1 METSK
6 QNINNPS
13 KKLLIVG
20 IAAIVIIVTLGF
32 LYFQSRSEMKE
43 VVQVMTEEK
52 MDLTMEYQNLAI
64 DYDSLKTNNQA
75 INEKLE
81 LERERVSNLLEE
93 LKTVKATNALKIREL
108 RKELSTL
115 RTVMTSFIVQI
126 DSLNRRNEELTQ
138 ENKSMRTQVGKIQDS
153 YKVLEKQ
160 KETLAA
166 KVEIASKLETA
177 NMQGTGLAAN
187 GKTTDRVNRAA
198 KLRVCFDL
206 LKNISAPVGEKLLY
220 LRISRPDG
228 ALLMHSINDQ
238 FKYEDGMINFSAK
251 RSIEYGGETT
261 NVCIFYNV
269 DEGELMAG
277 EYRAEVFADGH
288 MIGGMSFKLK

>member
-1 METSK
+1 MDTSK

-177 NMQGTGLAAN
+177 NMQGTGLATN
-187 GKTTDRVNRAA
+187 GKTTDRVNRAV
-198 KLRVCFDL
+198 KLRVCFDV

>member
-1 METSK
+1 MDTSK

-177 NMQGTGLAAN
+177 NMQGTGLMTN

-198 KLRVCFDL
+198 KLRVCFDV
-206 LKNISAPVGEKLLY
+206 LKNISAPVGEKLVY

>member
-1 METSK
+1 MDTSK

-288 MIGGMSFKLK
+288 MIGGTSFKLK

>member
-1 METSK
+1 MTK
-6 QNINNPS
+6 PNINIS
-13 KKLLIVG
+13 SQKLWI
-20 IAAIVIIVTLGF
+20 IAISVVAVFAIVVF

-52 MDLTMEYQNLAI
+52 MDLTMEYQNLAL
-64 DYDSLKTNNQA
+64 DYDSLKTNNVV

-81 LERERVSNLLEE
+81 QERERVSNLLEE
-93 LKTVKATNALKIREL
+93 LKTVKATNAIKIREL

-115 RTVMTSFIVQI
+115 RTVMTNFIVQI

-138 ENKSMRTQVGKIQDS
+138 ENKSMRTEVNKIQDS

-166 KVEIASKLETA
+166 KVEIASQLETA
-177 NMQGTGLAAN
+177 NLKATGLTS
-187 GKTTDRVNRAA
+187 GDKMTDRVNRSA
-198 KLRVCFDL
+198 KIRVCFDL
-206 LKNISAPVGEKLLY
+206 LKNVSATVGEKLIY
-220 LRISRPDG
+220 IRISRPDG

-238 FKYEDGMINFSAK
+238 FKYEDRPINFSAK
-251 RSIEYGGETT
+251 RSVEYGGETI

-269 DEGELMAG
+269 DEGELMSG
-277 EYRAEVFADGH
+277 DYQAEIFADGSL
-288 MIGGMSFKLK
+288 IGSTTFRLK

>member
-1 METSK
+1 MDTSK

-187 GKTTDRVNRAA
+187 GKTTDRVNRAV
-198 KLRVCFDL
+198 KLRVCVDL
-206 LKNISAPVGEKLLY
+206 LKNISAPVGEKLVY

>member
-1 METSK
+1 MTK
-6 QNINNPS
+6 PNINIS
-13 KKLLIVG
+13 SQKLWI
-20 IAAIVIIVTLGF
+20 IAISVVAVFAIVVF

-52 MDLTMEYQNLAI
+52 MDLTMEYQNLAL
-64 DYDSLKTNNQA
+64 DYDSLKTNNVV

-81 LERERVSNLLEE
+81 QERERVSNLLEE
-93 LKTVKATNALKIREL
+93 LKTVKATNAIKIREL

-115 RTVMTSFIVQI
+115 RTVMTNFIVQI

-138 ENKSMRTQVGKIQDS
+138 ENKSMRTEVNKIQDS

-166 KVEIASKLETA
+166 KVEIASQLETA
-177 NMQGTGLAAN
+177 NLNATGLTS
-187 GKTTDRVNRAA
+187 GDKMTDRVNRSA
-198 KLRVCFDL
+198 KIRVCFDL
-206 LKNISAPVGEKLLY
+206 LKNVSATVGEKLIY
-220 LRISRPDG
+220 IRISRPDG

-238 FKYEDGMINFSAK
+238 FKYEDRPINFSAK
-251 RSIEYGGETT
+251 RSVEYGGETI

-269 DEGELMAG
+269 DEGELMSG
-277 EYRAEVFADGH
+277 DYQAEIFADGSL
-288 MIGGMSFKLK
+288 IGSTTFRLK

>member
-1 METSK
+1 MNTTK
-6 QNINNPS
+6 QNINIS
-13 KKLLIVG
+13 QKKLWIITASV
-20 IAAIVIIVTLGF
+20 AALVIILVF
-32 LYFQSRSEMKE
+32 LYFQSKSEMKE

-126 DSLNRRNEELTQ
+126 DSLNRRNEELTR
-138 ENKSMRTQVGKIQDS
+138 ENKTMRTEVNKIQDS

-166 KVEIASKLETA
+166 KVEIASQLETA
-177 NMQGTGLAAN
+177 AMKGTGLSASD
-187 GKTTDRVNRAA
+187 KITDRINRST

-206 LKNISAPVGEKLLY
+206 LKNISATVGEKLIY
-220 LRISRPDG
+220 LRITRPDG
-228 ALLMHSINDQ
+228 VLLMHSVNDT
-238 FKYEDGMINFSAK
+238 FKYENSMINFSSK
-251 RSIEYGGETT
+251 RSIEYGGKTI
-261 NVCIFYNV
+261 NVCIYYNV

-277 EYRAEVFADGH
+277 EYIAEVFADGSL
-288 MIGGMSFKLK
+288 IGATSFKLK

>member
-1 METSK
+1 MDTSK

-177 NMQGTGLAAN
+177 NMQGTGLMTN

-206 LKNISAPVGEKLLY
+206 LKNISAPVGEKLVY

>member
-1 METSK
+1 MDTSK

-177 NMQGTGLAAN
+177 NMQGTGLMTN

-198 KLRVCFDL
+198 KLRVCFDV

>member
-1 METSK
+1 MNTTK
-6 QNINNPS
+6 QNINIQPKTLWITGIS
-13 KKLLIVG
+13 ASILILVLG
-20 IAAIVIIVTLGF
+20 I
-32 LYFQSRSEMKE
+32 LYFQSKREMKE

-52 MDLTMEYQNLAI
+52 MDLTMEYQNLAL

-108 RKELSTL
+108 RKELATL

-138 ENKSMRTQVGKIQDS
+138 ENKSMRTQVNKIQDS

-166 KVEIASKLETA
+166 KVEIASLLETA
-177 NMQGTGLAAN
+177 NMKGTGLTSN
-187 GKTTDRVNRAA
+187 GKPTERFNRSA

-206 LKNISAPVGEKLLY
+206 LKNISTPVGEKQVY

-228 ALLMHSINDQ
+228 ALLTHSINDQ
-238 FKYEDGMINFSAK
+238 FKYEDGLINFSAK
-251 RSIEYGGETT
+251 RSVEYGGETI
-261 NVCIFYNV
+261 NVCIFYDV

-277 EYRAEVFADGH
+277 EYRAEVFADGNL
-288 MIGGMSFKLK
+288 IGGTTFKLK

>member
-1 METSK
+1 MDTSK

-166 KVEIASKLETA
+166 KVEIASKLEPA
-177 NMQGTGLAAN
+177 NMQRTGLAAN
-187 GKTTDRVNRAA
+187 GKTTDRVNRAV
-198 KLRVCFDL
+198 KLRVCVDL
-206 LKNISAPVGEKLLY
+206 LKNISAPVGEKLVY

>member
-20 IAAIVIIVTLGF
+20 IAAIIIIVILGF

-177 NMQGTGLAAN
+177 NMQGTGLMTN

-198 KLRVCFDL
+198 KLRVCFDV

>member
-1 METSK
+1 MNTTK
-6 QNINNPS
+6 QNINIHP
-13 KKLLIVG
+13 KTLWITAIAATILLIVLS
-20 IAAIVIIVTLGF
+20 I
-32 LYFQSRSEMKE
+32 LYFQSKREMKE

-52 MDLTMEYQNLAI
+52 MNLTMEYQNLAL
-64 DYDSLKTNNQA
+64 DYDSLKTNNQV
-75 INEKLE
+75 INDKLE

-108 RKELSTL
+108 RNELATL

-138 ENKSMRTQVGKIQDS
+138 ENKSMRTQVTKIQDS

-166 KVEIASKLETA
+166 KVEIAAKLETS
-177 NMQGTGLAAN
+177 NMQGSGLTSN
-187 GKTTDRVNRAA
+187 NKSTDRFNRSA
-198 KLRVCFDL
+198 KLRICFDL
-206 LKNISAPVGEKLLY
+206 LKNISAPVGDKQIY

-228 ALLMHSINDQ
+228 ALLMHSVNDK
-238 FKYEDGMINFSAK
+238 FKYEDGMINYSAK
-251 RSIEYGGETT
+251 RTVEYGGETI
-261 NVCIFYNV
+261 NVCIFYDV

-288 MIGGMSFKLK
+288 LIGGTSFKLK

>member
-20 IAAIVIIVTLGF
+20 IAAIIIIVTLGF

-177 NMQGTGLAAN
+177 NMQGSGLAAN

-198 KLRVCFDL
+198 KLRVCFDV